1 MAAFTAAQYDRGDR
15 CGGRGSR
22 LSARFS
28 GRVAPVVRART
39 PEISAVLVA
48 TPLRDSRRRAL
59 VLLLPKRRG
68 RRVRSDAA
76 TPEGA
81 RVVVTE
87 DAHRYTPVHVPPAAE
102 RGGCGQ
108 AGSGRGDRCGSS
120 SRAVAAAA
128 GRRLRAPVAV
138 TSIAPYRRGGCIGGR
153 RGKGTRHPMPG
164 LCAGPLS
171 LPGLG
176 DRGGGHWHHDRRN
189 WAPHHTTPG

>member
-1 MAAFTAAQYDRGDR
+1 
-15 CGGRGSR
+15 
-22 LSARFS
+22 
-28 GRVAPVVRART
+28 VVRWECEAGRSGYG
-39 PEISAVLVA
+39 EGG
-48 TPLRDSRRRAL
+48 SRRRPGWRSMQRA
-59 VLLLPKRRG
+59 KRRG

-189 WAPHHTTPG
+189 WAALAWTLARGLGKPRLSMRVINQALAHTLSD

>member
-1 MAAFTAAQYDRGDR
+1 
-15 CGGRGSR
+15 
-22 LSARFS
+22 
-28 GRVAPVVRART
+28 
-39 PEISAVLVA
+39 
-48 TPLRDSRRRAL
+48 
-59 VLLLPKRRG
+59 
-68 RRVRSDAA
+68 
-76 TPEGA
+76 
-81 RVVVTE
+81 VVVE
-87 DAHRYTPVHVPPAAE
+87 DAHRYAPVHVPPAAE

-108 AGSGRGDRCGSS
+108 VGSGRGGRCGSS

-138 TSIAPYRRGGCIGGR
+138 TSIAPYRRGGCSGGR

-189 WAPHHTTPG
+189 WDMRVSNSIT